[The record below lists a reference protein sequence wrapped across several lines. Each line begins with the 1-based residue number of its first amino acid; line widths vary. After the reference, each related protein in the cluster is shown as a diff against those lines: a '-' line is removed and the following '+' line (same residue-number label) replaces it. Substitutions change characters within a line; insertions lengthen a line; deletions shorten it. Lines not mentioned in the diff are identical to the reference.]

1 MGRDLIERWR
11 VTGTIIA
18 RTAIHIGGIAGDPDT
33 DLPLARDGANRWC
46 VPGTSLAG
54 AFRAWWQEAFEAEE
68 TRRLWGW
75 VPGKNDKQDEGK
87 KDDGKKDEGKKD
99 EGKKDEGK
107 KDDGR
112 ASFIL
117 IDDAPLTVPGGAV
130 ELRDGVGIDRRY
142 GAAADR
148 IKHDRA
154 VLPAGTTLPLS
165 LTLDVE
171 PVAHRAAVEAMLAH
185 FLDALVAGDIALGAA
200 RTRGLGRVR
209 LLDEGLTIRR
219 QGLKDRAGILATLRS
234 GGTTVKRTALGR
246 TAAVPATGKRL
257 RLALEWKPL
266 GPVMSRAAQDG
277 FAVDILP
284 LLGRRGTG
292 IGPLL
297 TGAGIKGVLRSHA
310 ERIVRT
316 LIQAPAAG
324 DHFLEQVRV
333 PLVRALFG
341 DPGDD
346 ENPRLGRGALAVEDC
361 YAQWTTDEEG
371 RRTMLVEGTAN
382 GWRPTHHVAIDRW
395 TGGAADGLLFSVLEP
410 PVMTWEPIV
419 IDLDFARLDDGDR
432 LPAVTLLLLVLDDL
446 AAGRLP
452 LGFAGNRG
460 MGAVTVEKIAG
471 AGAPARRQEGST
483 DPAFAAAAILS
494 GLIGKTVGQ
503 EWGGILRLLSDDQR
517 RELGDAWQKWIDGQS
532 VGTEAP

>member
-54 AFRAWWQEAFEAEE
+54 AFRAWWLDAFGAQE

-75 VPGKNDKQDEGK
+75 VPDKDARIDH
-87 KDDGKKDEGKKD
+87 KDATADN
-99 EGKKDEGK
+99 
-107 KDDGR
+107 GR
-112 ASFIL
+112 ASFIQ
-117 IDDAPLTVPGGAV
+117 IDDAPLTVPGGVV

-142 GAAADR
+142 GTAADR

-171 PVAHRAAVEAMLAH
+171 PAAGKAAVEAMLAH

-209 LLDEGLTIRR
+209 LLDDGLTIRR
-219 QGLKDRAGILATLRS
+219 QGLGDRTGILATLRS
-234 GGTTVKRTALGR
+234 GGTAVERAALGR

-257 RLALEWKPL
+257 RLALEWRPL

-277 FAVDILP
+277 FTVDTLP
-284 LLGRRGTG
+284 LLGRRGAG

-316 LIQAPAAG
+316 LMKAPAAG

-341 DPGDD
+341 DPGDT

-361 YAQWTTDEEG
+361 YARWTTDEDG
-371 RRTMLVEGTAN
+371 RRTMLEKGTAS
-382 GWRPTHHVAIDRW
+382 GWRATHHVAIDRW

-410 PVMTWEPIV
+410 PVMVWEPIV
-419 IDLDFARLDDGDR
+419 IDLDFARLDGGDR
-432 LPAVTLLLLVLDDL
+432 LPAVALLLLVLDDL

-460 MGAVTVEKIAG
+460 MGAVTVERIAG
-471 AGAPARRQEGST
+471 ADDPAQRQEGGVDT
-483 DPAFAAAAILS
+483 RFAAAAILS
-494 GLIGKTVGQ
+494 GLIGKTVDR
-503 EWGGILRLLSDDQR
+503 EWGGILRLLPAER
-517 RELGDAWQKWIDGQS
+517 RRALGDAWQKWIDGQS
-532 VGTEAP
+532 AGTEAP